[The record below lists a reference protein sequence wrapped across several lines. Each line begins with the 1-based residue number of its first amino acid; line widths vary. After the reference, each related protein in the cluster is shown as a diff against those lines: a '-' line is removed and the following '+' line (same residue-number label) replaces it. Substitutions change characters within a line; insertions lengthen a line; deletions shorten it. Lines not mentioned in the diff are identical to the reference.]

1 MEKLTLSL
9 GEILTLE
16 AELNG
21 LSNPSTGEVIIEGFL
36 KEKLC
41 LGDKYWLEKLS
52 AKLLTEKKL
61 VDKLRNELIEKF
73 GEKNEDGQYAILPF
87 IDTKEEGVQE
97 QNPKFAEFQ
106 KEFSELLAQEK
117 EIEYRPLPFDSLN
130 KIESETAY
138 SMIFKI
144 VAEPNDG
151 E

>member
-52 AKLLTEKKL
+52 AKLSTEKKL

-73 GEKNEDGQYAILPF
+73 GDKNSDGQFAIMPF
-87 IDTKEEGVQE
+87 IDTEEEGVQE
-97 QNPKFAEFQ
+97 QNPKFVEFQ
-106 KEFSELLAQEK
+106 KEFSELLGQQK
-117 EIEYRPLPFDSLN
+117 DIEYRPLPFDSLN
-130 KIESETAY
+130 RIESETAY
-138 SMIFKI
+138 SAIFKI
-144 VAEPNDG
+144 VAEPADG